1 MIVTAIE
8 TVTLGSVSPM
18 PALLF
23 VQIHTDEG
31 LTGLGETHYLP
42 DACREVVHRDIAPS
56 LLGTDPTAVEGKW
69 REMYDAYCRIAGR
82 GAEIRALSAV
92 DVALWDILG
101 KTAGKPIFALLGGPC
116 WERLPIYNTC
126 GSPRY
131 ASGKG
136 PIRAGSG
143 STEHTELYD
152 DVQGFLTRPGELAKE
167 LLAENID
174 GMKIWPFDRFARRS
188 RGMRIDQ
195 AELRQGVEP
204 VRLIREAV
212 GDAMRIM
219 VDGHG
224 LWSLA
229 PALEIARALEPFGV
243 TWVEDFVMSTD
254 MELLQRFHDES
265 PVPVCASEYLVGRAE
280 YLGVL
285 QRKAAEVVMVDP
297 TWAGG
302 ITESHKIAILADTF
316 GLPVT
321 LHDCTGPVTLMAGVQ
336 LGFAATNLL
345 FQETV
350 RGFNRTFYPDLVDG
364 MPTIEGNSI
373 LAPTAPGLGMSL
385 HPSLAH
391 DPHTVWQ
398 RSEL

>member
-1 MIVTAIE
+1 
-8 TVTLGSVSPM
+8 
-18 PALLF
+18 
-23 VQIHTDEG
+23 
-31 LTGLGETHYLP
+31 
-42 DACREVVHRDIAPS
+42 
-56 LLGTDPTAVEGKW
+56 
-69 REMYDAYCRIAGR
+69 
-82 GAEIRALSAV
+82 
-92 DVALWDILG
+92 
-101 KTAGKPIFALLGGPC
+101 
-116 WERLPIYNTC
+116 
-126 GSPRY
+126 
-131 ASGKG
+131 
-136 PIRAGSG
+136 
-143 STEHTELYD
+143 
-152 DVQGFLTRPGELAKE
+152 
-167 LLAENID
+167 
-174 GMKIWPFDRFARRS
+174 
-188 RGMRIDQ
+188 
-195 AELRQGVEP
+195 
-204 VRLIREAV
+204 
-212 GDAMRIM
+212 MRIM
-219 VDGHG
+219 IDGHG

-385 HPSLAH
+385 HPSLSH

>member
-8 TVTLGSVSPM
+8 TVKLGADSPM

-23 VQIHTDEG
+23 VRIHTDEG
-31 LTGLGETHYLP
+31 ITGLGETHYLP
-42 DACREVVHRDIAPS
+42 DACREVIHRDIAPS
-56 LLGTDPTAVEGKW
+56 LLGTDPTAVEARW

-92 DVALWDILG
+92 DVALWDIVG

-116 WERLPIYNTC
+116 SDRLPIYNTC

-131 ASGKG
+131 ASAKG
-136 PIRAGSG
+136 PLRAGSG

-152 DVQGFLTRPGELAKE
+152 DVQGFLTRPGELAEE
-167 LLAENID
+167 LLGEHID

-195 AELRQGVEP
+195 SELRQGVEP

-219 VDGHG
+219 IDGHG
-224 LWSLA
+224 LWSLG
-229 PALEIARALEPFGV
+229 PALQIAHALEPLGV
-243 TWVEDFVMSTD
+243 TWVEDLVLSTN
-254 MELLQRFHDES
+254 LQVLRRFHAES
-265 PVPVCASEYLVGRAE
+265 PVPVCASEYLVGRSE
-280 YLGVL
+280 YLDLL
-285 QRKAAEVVMVDP
+285 QHRAAEVVMVDP

-321 LHDCTGPVTLMAGVQ
+321 LHDCTGPVTLMAGVH
-336 LGFAATNLL
+336 LGFAATNVL

-350 RGFNRTFYPDLVDG
+350 RGFNRTFYLDLVDN
-364 MPTIEGNSI
+364 MPRIEGNSI
-373 LAPTAPGLGMSL
+373 APPTAPGLGMSL

-391 DPHTVWQ
+391 DPQVTWQ
-398 RSEL
+398 RSEQ

>member
-1 MIVTAIE
+1 MKVTAIE
-8 TVTLGSVSPM
+8 TVTLGPESPM

-23 VQIHTDEG
+23 VLVHTDEG
-31 LTGLGETHYLP
+31 LTGLGETYYLP

-56 LLGTDPTAVEGKW
+56 LLGADPTAVESKW
-69 REMYDAYCRIAGR
+69 HEMYDAYCRVAGR
-82 GAEIRALSAV
+82 GAEVRALSAV

-101 KTAGKPIFALLGGPC
+101 QSAGKPIFALLGGPC

-136 PIRAGSG
+136 PLRAGSG

-152 DVQGFLTRPGELAKE
+152 DVQGFLTRPAELAKE
-167 LLAENID
+167 LLAEGID
-174 GMKIWPFDRFARRS
+174 GMKIWPFDRFSRRS
-188 RGMRIDQ
+188 HGMRIEK
-195 AELRQGVEP
+195 AELRQGLEP

-212 GDAMRIM
+212 GDAMRVMI
-219 VDGHG
+219 DGHG
-224 LWSLA
+224 LWSLG
-229 PALEIARALEPFGV
+229 PALEIARALQPFDV
-243 TWVEDFVMSTD
+243 TWTEDLVMSMD
-254 MELLQRFHDES
+254 LEVLGRFHNES
-265 PVPVCASEYLVGRAE
+265 PVPVCASEYLVGRSE

-285 QRKAAEVVMVDP
+285 QRHAADVVMVDP

-302 ITESHKIAILADTF
+302 ISESHKIAVLADTF

-321 LHDCTGPVTLMAGVQ
+321 LHDCTGPVTLMAGVH
-336 LGFAATNLL
+336 LGFASTNVI

-350 RGFNRTFYPDLVDG
+350 RGFNRTFYPELVDG
-364 MPTIEGNSI
+364 MPVIEGNSV
-373 LAPTAPGLGMSL
+373 APPSRPGLGMSL
-385 HPSLAH
+385 RPSLAQ
-391 DPHTVWQ
+391 DQQTNWQ